1 MLRPKPL
8 SPSVRVAH
16 PANAT
21 ATADVTATAGA
32 PPRVVYAC
40 RCYGHGALA
49 IRRSTLDVRDR
60 VGGACGAR
68 AIATDRSRAAG
79 VWFATILA
87 RRHVC
92 VAMCITLGERA

>member
-1 MLRPKPL
+1 MLRPQTL
-8 SPSVRVAH
+8 SPTVRVAH
-16 PANAT
+16 PANA
-21 ATADVTATAGA
+21 ATTVDITATAGA
-32 PPRVVYAC
+32 PPRVVYAR
-40 RCYGHGALA
+40 RCHGNGAPA
-49 IRRSTLDVRDR
+49 TRRSTLDVRDR

-68 AIATDRSRAAG
+68 AIATDRNRAAG

>member
-1 MLRPKPL
+1 MIV
-8 SPSVRVAH
+8 VRAAH
-16 PANAT
+16 T
-21 ATADVTATAGA
+21 
-32 PPRVVYAC
+32 YA
-40 RCYGHGALA
+40 RC
-49 IRRSTLDVRDR
+49 DR

-79 VWFATILA
+79 VCFATILA